1 MSGATDGRPVMYGD
15 PARWLLLHADCQ
27 SLLPELP
34 ANSVEA
40 VITDPPYG
48 IGFGGEAWD
57 GGELTDAAKFQRWTS
72 AWAAEA
78 LRVLK
83 PGGWLA
89 AFGAPR
95 TIHRLVAG
103 VEDAGFEVRDQLLW
117 LYAQGVPKSH
127 LRPDGQ
133 AVCLKP
139 AYEPV
144 LLARKPLEGTLDANL
159 AAYGTGALQ
168 IDAGR
173 VPRRE
178 GGRGFWPANVA
189 LTHRPGCRRGG
200 CQPDCP
206 VALIDTEPRP
216 GREVSRLFFASKAN
230 QREREAGCE
239 ELTLHEVP
247 IQLRAGAVRLV
258 RNVHPT
264 VKPLA
269 LMRWLTR
276 LVCPPGGTVLDP
288 FTGSGSTGAAVLL
301 EGRRFVGIERDGR
314 YIPAACARIAHW
326 ATVAD
331 QPSAVHPKPK
341 GEKKRRNPK
350 C

>member
-1 MSGATDGRPVMYGD
+1 MYGD
-15 PARWLLLHADCQ
+15 PTRWAVLHAD
-27 SLLPELP
+27 SLKLLPELP
-34 ANSVEA
+34 TSSVEA

-57 GGELTDAAKFQRWTS
+57 SGTLTDAAAFQQWAST
-72 AWAAEA
+72 WAAEA
-78 LRVLK
+78 LRILK

-95 TIHRLVAG
+95 TAHRLVAG

-127 LRPDGQ
+127 HPGGLG
-133 AVCLKP
+133 VCLKP

-159 AAYGTGALQ
+159 ARYGTGALQ
-168 IDAGR
+168 IDAAR
-173 VPRRE
+173 VPRPE
-178 GGRGFWPANVA
+178 GGRGFWPANVT
-189 LTHRPGCRRGG
+189 LTHNARCRRGR

-206 VALIDTEPRP
+206 VALIDSEPRP

-230 QREREAGCE
+230 RREREVGCE
-239 ELTLHEVP
+239 ALALTEVP
-247 IQLRAGAVRLV
+247 IPLRGGGAVRLV
-258 RNVHPT
+258 RNIHPT

-269 LMRWLTR
+269 LMRWLAR

-288 FTGSGSTGAAVLL
+288 FTGSGSTGAAALL

-314 YIPAACARIAHW
+314 YVPVACARITHW

-331 QPSAVHPKPK
+331 QQVPP
-341 GEKKRRNPK
+341 
-350 C
+350 

>member
-1 MSGATDGRPVMYGD
+1 MYGD
-15 PARWLLLHADCQ
+15 AKRWALLHAD
-27 SLLPELP
+27 SLKLLPELP
-34 ANSVEA
+34 EGSVDA

-57 GGELTDAAKFQRWTS
+57 GGALRDAAAFQRGTS
-72 AWAAEA
+72 AWAAEV

-95 TIHRLVAG
+95 TVHRLVAG
-103 VEDAGFEVRDQLLW
+103 CEDAGFEVRDQLLW

-127 LRPDGQ
+127 ARPGGL

-144 LLARKPLEGTLDANL
+144 LLARKPLEGTTLDANL
-159 AAYGTGALQ
+159 TAYGTGALQ
-168 IDAGR
+168 IDAAR

-189 LTHRPGCRRGG
+189 LSHSARCRRGR

-230 QREREAGCE
+230 RQEREAGCE
-239 ELTLHEVP
+239 ALALREVP
-247 IQLRAGAVRLV
+247 IHLRGGGAVRLV
-258 RNVHPT
+258 RNIHPT

-269 LMRWLTR
+269 LMRWLAR

-301 EGRRFVGIERDGR
+301 EDRQFVGIERDER
-314 YIPAACARIAHW
+314 YVPIACARIAHW

-331 QPSAVHPKPK
+331 QQVPP
-341 GEKKRRNPK
+341 
-350 C
+350 

>member
-1 MSGATDGRPVMYGD
+1 
-15 PARWLLLHADCQ
+15 
-27 SLLPELP
+27 LP
-34 ANSVEA
+34 AGSVDA

-48 IGFGGEAWD
+48 IGFGKEAWD
-57 GGELTDAAKFQRWTS
+57 GGPLTDAATFQAWTS

-89 AFGAPR
+89 AFGSPR
-95 TIHRLVAG
+95 TVHRLVAG
-103 VEDAGFEVRDQLLW
+103 VEDAGFEIRDQLLW

-127 LRPDGQ
+127 AG
-133 AVCLKP
+133 LKP

-144 LLARKPLEGTLDANL
+144 LLARKPLEGTLDQNL
-159 AAYGTGALQ
+159 ARHGTGALQ
-168 IDAGR
+168 IDAAR

-189 LTHRPGCRRGG
+189 LSHGPRCRRGR

-206 VALIDTEPRP
+206 VALIDIEPRP
-216 GREVSRLFFASKAN
+216 GREISRLFYASKAAR
-230 QREREAGCE
+230 REREAGCE
-239 ELTLHEVP
+239 ALALSEVP
-247 IQLRAGAVRLV
+247 IYPHGPGAVREV
-258 RNVHPT
+258 RNIHPT

-276 LVCPPGGTVLDP
+276 LLCPPGGTVLDP
-288 FTGSGSTGAAVLL
+288 FTGSGSTGAACVL

-314 YIPAACARIAHW
+314 YVPVARARIEHW
-326 ATVAD
+326 ATETR
-331 QPSAVHPKPK
+331 Q
-341 GEKKRRNPK
+341 
-350 C
+350 